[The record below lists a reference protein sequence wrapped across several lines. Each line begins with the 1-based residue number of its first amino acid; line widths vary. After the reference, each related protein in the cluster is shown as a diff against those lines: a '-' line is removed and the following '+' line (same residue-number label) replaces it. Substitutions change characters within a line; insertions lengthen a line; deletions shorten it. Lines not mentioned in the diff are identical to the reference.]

1 MLRVIQ
7 ILHHSLGSV
16 NLRAEPESGGQ
27 GWHEL
32 VAREI
37 AKSTSEFEI
46 ECWRPE
52 SSSVKTH
59 VWTDS
64 YRVTH
69 RIYPSLRVR
78 YGVELSRSMIADL
91 RAELRE
97 NPRTALHLHGIYNL
111 NTYLLAPLF
120 GTRVPIVAHSHE
132 RSGVGY
138 GIAHQARRALR
149 KYALRNAARFFVST
163 DEERS
168 YLSEICGLDKVIIAP
183 LPVDLTQFQMIDRK
197 RARTKLGWRTEDHYM
212 LYVGRLEERK
222 GVEYLLQARRLLASS
237 FPRLHLVVV
246 GSGSFSHKDMND
258 TILTGQVGYSDLPLY
273 YNAADLCILPSLRE
287 SWARVVVESLA
298 CQVPVIGTW
307 TGCVPTLVKDGIK
320 GIFVVPMRD
329 SVALADR
336 ISEVLPRSEELRFK
350 IDRSRLKNYGSD
362 NFVRQ
367 MVLTYRELAARVRT
381 ESQ

>member
-7 ILHHSLGSV
+7 ILHHSLGRV
-16 NLRAEPESGGQ
+16 YARAEPESGGQ

-64 YRVTH
+64 YGVTH
-69 RIYPSLRVR
+69 RIYPSFRVR
-78 YGVELSRSMIADL
+78 YGVELSRSMIANL
-91 RAELRE
+91 RSELTG
-97 NPRTALHLHGIYNL
+97 NPRTVLHLHGIYNL
-111 NTYLLAPLF
+111 NTYLLASLF
-120 GTRVPIVAHSHE
+120 GKRVSIVAHSHE
-132 RSGVGY
+132 RLDAGCGVTQ
-138 GIAHQARRALR
+138 QARRVLR
-149 KYALRNAARFFVST
+149 KYALRNVARFFVST
-163 DEERS
+163 AEEKS
-168 YLSEICGLDKVIIAP
+168 YLSEICGLDKVSIAP
-183 LPVDLTQFQMIDRK
+183 LPVDLTQFHMIDRK
-197 RARTKLGWRTEDHYM
+197 RARTKLGWRPEDHYM

-222 GVEYLLQARRLLASS
+222 GLEYLLQARRLLVPS

-246 GSGSFSHKDMND
+246 GSGSLSHKGMND
-258 TILTGQVGYSDLPLY
+258 TILMGQVGYSDLPLY
-273 YNAADLCILPSLRE
+273 YNAADLCILPSLKE
-287 SWARVVVESLA
+287 SWARVVVEALA

-307 TGCVPTLVKDGIK
+307 TGCVPTLVKDGVE

-329 SVALADR
+329 SVGLADT
-336 ISEVLPRSEELRFK
+336 ISEVLPNSEELRFK
-350 IDRSRLKNYGSD
+350 IDRSRLEKYGSD

-367 MVLTYRELAARVRT
+367 MVLTYRELAARVGP